1 MKITLNSDKEI
12 VAIARQQLKE
22 TGGYCPCVL
31 EPFRNESAKC
41 QCAEFRRQ
49 VAQGIEGECHCGLFI
64 ATKD

>member
-1 MKITLNSDKEI
+1 MKITLNPDKEI